1 MEMKPGWVAAA
12 VAIMMITLGW
22 WAGPTTTNGVAST
35 DGAVSIAPRAV
46 KDDCVVESLKMPKVA
61 PAFLKYRG
69 NPRKQVVGMA
79 VYAKPLPKECR
90 SSYDRTML
98 GEIFMKNGVSRH
110 RVRLA
115 RDMRITVID
124 GGKVPDSVYRMPAGH
139 NGWPKK
145 LLYKCTPGPR
155 KTKVYGVIDRS
166 LVEKA
171 TGKQVA
177 RKVNRVAFKVR
188 RPGPC

>member
-1 MEMKPGWVAAA
+1 MKPGWVAAT

-35 DGAVSIAPRAV
+35 DGAGSISPRAV
-46 KDDCVVESLKMPKVA
+46 NDDCVVEGLKMPKIFRSVMIG
-61 PAFLKYRG
+61 RG
-69 NPRKQVVGMA
+69 NPRRQIVSMNVWA
-79 VYAKPLPKECR
+79 RPLPSECR
-90 SSYDRTML
+90 TLYDRSMT
-98 GEIFMKNGVSRH
+98 GRIFMRNGKNRH
-110 RVRLA
+110 PVKLVDQKIRVFE
-115 RDMRITVID
+115 
-124 GGKVPDSVYRMPAGH
+124 GGKVPDGVYRMPAGH

-155 KTKVYGVIDRS
+155 KTKVYGVIDRT